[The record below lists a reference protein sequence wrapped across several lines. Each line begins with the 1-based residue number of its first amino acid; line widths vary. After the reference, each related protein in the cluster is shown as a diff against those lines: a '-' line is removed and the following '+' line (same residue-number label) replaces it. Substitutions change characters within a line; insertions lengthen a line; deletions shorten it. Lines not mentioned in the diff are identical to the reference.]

1 MVRVVVLLV
10 IYGYTHRILTSSGL
24 CAKNVLKNTRSE
36 VMPVSGRPILSWAP
50 FSGASVITAH
60 IKRKAMQRSR
70 VLNIVI
76 KAMIIKNF
84 YL

>member
-1 MVRVVVLLV
+1 M
-10 IYGYTHRILTSSGL
+10 
-24 CAKNVLKNTRSE
+24 NVLKDTCSE

-60 IKRKAMQRSR
+60 SKRKAMQRSR

-76 KAMIIKNF
+76 KAMIIKN
-84 YL
+84 LAIHLQVK

>member
-1 MVRVVVLLV
+1 MEGQ
-10 IYGYTHRILTSSGL
+10 IGL
-24 CAKNVLKNTRSE
+24 IELQYIQLCSE